1 MRTLGRREREV
12 KAVRKEFQNVQSS
25 FRSVDQS
32 CLLLW
37 GSHLYA
43 PSYLLPLPPSP
54 CQGDGAGRRV
64 AAGEL
69 GLPGPQ
75 GCVPVGERGDV
86 KGVIEENFIPWG

>member
-43 PSYLLPLPPSP
+43 PSFLLPLPP
-54 CQGDGAGRRV
+54 GRRV